1 MRIFRIE
8 SENGYEIREHGSA
21 SVFLSSI
28 IDVNRSATIHWMHF
42 DPHGSIGGHYLTNP
56 QIFLIVEGDGWV
68 KSNNPE
74 PIPVTMEDGV
84 FWDTGEWHEAGSE
97 SGMTVILIESK
108 LPDPVTFFARF

>member
-1 MRIFRIE
+1 MRIFQIE
-8 SENGYEIREHGSA
+8 SETGYEIKEHGSTN
-21 SVFLSSI
+21 VFLSSVV
-28 IDVNRSATIHWMHF
+28 DVERSTAIHWMRF
-42 DPHGSIGGHYLTNP
+42 DPQGSIGGRYLTSP

-74 PIPVTMEDGV
+74 PIPVTMGDGI

-108 LPDPVTFFARF
+108 LPDPAAFFARF